1 VSPSPDPGPSPT
13 PTGDAGLRVL
23 VVDDE
28 APARDDLAW
37 LLEREGSVG
46 SVEVAGDATEALRTL
61 QRHDLDVVFLDVR
74 MPGLHGLDLARVL
87 SRFAAPPKVVF
98 VTAHEEHAVEAFE
111 LRAYDYLLKPV
122 RVERLR
128 EALDRVRPPSVARL
142 EDGTSTAPT
151 TRASRAGGTSSTGGT
166 SGTSGAAAGASPG
179 AATRAGKPAG
189 DLAVL
194 AVESAGRTRFVA
206 RRDVRYAEASGDY
219 TRLHTAEGAY
229 LVRIPL
235 STLEG
240 CWAAAGFFRI
250 HRSYLVSLQAVTEL
264 RAATGSTVVVVDGR
278 ELPVSRR
285 QSRGLKDALIRFRVG
300 GTPR

>member
-1 VSPSPDPGPSPT
+1 MTAGAA
-13 PTGDAGLRVL
+13 GGLRVL

-37 LLEREGSVG
+37 LLEREDSV
-46 SVEVAGDATEALRTL
+46 SAVEVAGDANEALRTM
-61 QRHDLDVVFLDVR
+61 QHSDLDVVFLDVR

-87 SRFAAPPKVVF
+87 GRFAAPPKVVF

-122 RVERLR
+122 RAERLR
-128 EALDRVRPPSVARL
+128 EALDRVRPEAAPADPRGTGEVGERPDHRGAVGDADQSARR
-142 EDGTSTAPT
+142 EGTS
-151 TRASRAGGTSSTGGT
+151 
-166 SGTSGAAAGASPG
+166 AAAAAPG
-179 AATRAGKPAG
+179 GPPAAPDAPD

-194 AVESAGRTRFVA
+194 TVESAGRTRFVA
-206 RRDVRYAEASGDY
+206 RQDVRYAEASGDY
-219 TRLHTAEGAY
+219 TRLHSADGSH

-240 CWAAAGFFRI
+240 CWVAAGFFRI
-250 HRSYLVSLQAVTEL
+250 HRSYLVSLQAVSEL
-264 RAATGSTVVVVDGR
+264 RAATGSTVVVVEGR

-285 QSRGLKDALIRFRVG
+285 QSRALKDALIRFRLG
-300 GTPR
+300 GNPR

>member
-1 VSPSPDPGPSPT
+1 
-13 PTGDAGLRVL
+13 
-23 VVDDE
+23 
-28 APARDDLAW
+28 
-37 LLEREGSVG
+37 
-46 SVEVAGDATEALRTL
+46 VEVAGDATEALRTL
-61 QRHDLDVVFLDVR
+61 QRRDLDVVFLDVR

-111 LRAYDYLLKPV
+111 LRACDYLLKPV
-122 RVERLR
+122 RAERLR
-128 EALDRVRPPSVARL
+128 EALDRVRPTPGETGTDPGPTPPSARAR
-142 EDGTSTAPT
+142 AP
-151 TRASRAGGTSSTGGT
+151 R
-166 SGTSGAAAGASPG
+166 P
-179 AATRAGKPAG
+179 GKPTD

-219 TRLHTAEGAY
+219 TRLHSVDGSY

-240 CWAAAGFFRI
+240 CWVPTGFFRI
-250 HRSYLVSLQAVTEL
+250 HRSYLVSLQAVSEL
-264 RAATGSTVVVVDGR
+264 RTATSGVVVVVGSQ

-285 QSRGLKDALIRFRVG
+285 QARGLKDALIRFRLG
-300 GTPR
+300 GTAR